1 MLVKSSALL
10 FKRASPSIGLRAAVT
25 AASSNPVATQSATF
39 FLPVTQQ
46 SQALRWF
53 SADNR
58 TGGADQDSH
67 DDFQPKSKA
76 QTTDEVTEHI
86 SKWVSENDVCL
97 FMKGTRKMP
106 QCGFSRTVVA
116 LLNAYGVKTYK
127 DVNVL
132 ADETLR
138 ATIKEYS
145 NWPTIP
151 QVYIKGEF
159 IGGLDIMMEM
169 HEDGSLRELL
179 IQEKIIK
186 E

>member
-1 MLVKSSALL
+1 M
-10 FKRASPSIGLRAAVT
+10 F
-25 AASSNPVATQSATF
+25 
-39 FLPVTQQ
+39 VTQQ
-46 SQALRWF
+46 ILKRPNNLLQFHIAARAVGSSRLAMTNQFVLPAAQNRWF
-53 SADNR
+53 ATDR
-58 TGGADQDSH
+58 TGGADEGSH

-76 QTTDEVTEHI
+76 SSSEEVTEHI
-86 SKWVSENDVCL
+86 TNWINENDVCL

-106 QCGFSRTVVA
+106 QCGFSRYVVV
-116 LLNAYGVKTYK
+116 LFNAYGVKQFK

-132 ADETLR
+132 ADDNLR
-138 ATIKEYS
+138 NTIKEYS

-159 IGGLDIMMEM
+159 VGGCDIMKEM

-179 IQEKIIK
+179 IRENIIA